1 VAQGTEGSSPG
12 RTRAERQAGRER
24 MLLLGIWAVA
34 VALASGAWALD
45 LWERLELDTVDARFA
60 VRGTEEPPP
69 EVAVVEIDDVTFG
82 DLEERWPIRRSWHG
96 KMIDRL
102 SEIGVRAIGYDV
114 QFTEP
119 SGTDPASVREDNAL
133 IRSTKDAPG
142 EVVFVTT
149 EVDTKGETSIFG
161 GDAYLE
167 SKGGRPSNSTIKAD
181 PGGVFRRVED
191 EISGLETFAV
201 VTADEAGEEV
211 ETEDFPEDGA
221 WIDFPGPPRSI
232 DTYEFSEVLGK
243 GSRTIPDSE
252 LRDRIV
258 VVGTSAPTVQDVHPS
273 STSGDRLMSGPEIQ
287 AAAISTILDEL
298 PLRSAGWPL
307 GFAAIALLG
316 LVAPAA
322 GMRFS
327 PVLSAILAVAA
338 VALYLLIVQLAFDA
352 GTILPVVYPL
362 LAAGLAVLGTLAVQY
377 LRAAFERRRVH
388 DTFARFVP
396 EEVVGEVLEC
406 TDDDLRLGGVRRE
419 GTVLFSDLRGFTSAA
434 ESLEPDEVI
443 ELLNRY
449 LGEMSDAIMDAGG
462 TLVSF
467 MGDGIMAVFGAP
479 LEQPDHADRA
489 LAAAREMLGPRLER
503 FNDHV
508 RERGIGDGF
517 KMGVGLNSGYV
528 MSGQVGSERR
538 VEYTA
543 VGDTTNTAARLEGM
557 TKGKPYS
564 LLLAS
569 STRDLLTDDSGL
581 ERVGEVEVR
590 GREAKLEVWTLS
602 SPGT

>member
-1 VAQGTEGSSPG
+1 VAAGNPG
-12 RTRAERQAGRER
+12 RSTSPTRAARQAGRER
-24 MLLLGIWAVA
+24 ILLLGIWAAA
-34 VALASGAWALD
+34 VAFATGAWALD

-69 EVAVVEIDDVTFG
+69 DVAVVEIDDVTFG
-82 DLEERWPIRRSWHG
+82 DLQERWPLPRSWHG
-96 KMIDRL
+96 KLIDRL
-102 SEIGVRAIGYDV
+102 SEIGVKAIGYDV

-119 SGTDPASVREDNAL
+119 SGSDPASVREDNAL
-133 IRSTKDAPG
+133 IRSVQNAPG
-142 EVVFVTT
+142 EVVLATT
-149 EVDTKGETSIFG
+149 EVDEQGKTSIFG
-161 GDAYLE
+161 GDAVLK
-167 SKGGRPSNSTIKAD
+167 SAGGRPSNSTIKAD
-181 PGGVFRRVED
+181 PGGVFRRVEE

-201 VTADEAGEEV
+201 VTADEAGEDV
-211 ETEDFPEDGA
+211 DFGDFPEKGA
-221 WIDFPGPPRSI
+221 WIDFPGPPRTI
-232 DTYEFSEVLGK
+232 DAYSFSEVLGE
-243 GSRTIPDSE
+243 GRARVPASE

-258 VVGTSAPTVQDVHPS
+258 VVGTSAPSVQDVHPS

-287 AAAISTILDEL
+287 AAAIATVLDEL
-298 PLRSAGWPL
+298 PLRSAPWPL

-327 PVLSAILAVAA
+327 PVVSAAMTIAAAGLFLVLA
-338 VALYLLIVQLAFDA
+338 QLAFDA
-352 GTILPVVYPL
+352 GMVLPVVYPL
-362 LAAGLAVLGTLAVQY
+362 LAAALATLATLAVQY

-396 EEVVGEVLEC
+396 EEVVGEVLSY

-479 LEQPDHADRA
+479 LEQDDHADRA
-489 LAAAREMLGPRLER
+489 LAAAREMLGPCLER
-503 FNDHV
+503 FNEHV
-508 RERGIGDGF
+508 RERGLGDGF
-517 KMGVGLNSGYV
+517 KMGVGLNSGEV

-569 STRDLLTDDSGL
+569 STRDLLTDASGL

-590 GREAKLEVWTLS
+590 GRQSKLEVWTLES
-602 SPGT
+602 D

>member
-1 VAQGTEGSSPG
+1 MAEGTAGSARD
-12 RTRAERQAGRER
+12 RTSAAGQARRER
-24 MLLLGIWAVA
+24 LTLLGVWAAA
-34 VALASGAWALD
+34 VALATGAWALD
-45 LWERLELDTVDARFA
+45 LWERLELDTVDARFS
-60 VRGTEEPPP
+60 VRGTQEPPP
-69 EVAVVEIDDVTFG
+69 DVAVVEIDDTTFG
-82 DLEERWPIRRSWHG
+82 DIQERWPLPRSWHG

-119 SGTDPASVREDNAL
+119 SGTDRASVREDNAL
-133 IRSTKDAPG
+133 IRSVQNAPG
-142 EVVFVTT
+142 EVVLVTT
-149 EVDTKGETSIFG
+149 EVTEDGRTSIFG
-161 GDAYLE
+161 GDANLK
-167 SKGGRPSNSTIKAD
+167 SAGGRPSNSTLKAD
-181 PGGVFRRVED
+181 PGGVFRRVEE
-191 EISGLETFAV
+191 EISGLETFAA

-211 ETEDFPEDGA
+211 ETGEFPEDGA
-221 WIDFPGPPRSI
+221 WIDYPGPPGTI
-232 DTYEFSEVLGK
+232 DTYSFSEVLGE
-243 GSRTIPDSE
+243 GRRDVPPQE
-252 LRDRIV
+252 LKDRIV
-258 VVGTSAPTVQDVHPS
+258 VIGTSAPTVGDVHPT

-287 AAAISTILDEL
+287 AAAISTVLDEL
-298 PLRSAGWPL
+298 PLRSASWPL
-307 GFAAIALLG
+307 GFGAILLLG

-327 PVLSAILAVAA
+327 PVISVAMAIAA
-338 VALYLLIVQLAFDA
+338 TALFLVIAQLAFDG
-352 GTILPVVYPL
+352 GTVLPVVYPL
-362 LAAGLAVLGTLAVQY
+362 LSAVLAAVGTLAVQY
-377 LRAAFERRRVH
+377 LRSAFERRRVH

-396 EEVVGEVLEC
+396 EEVVGEVLSR

-434 ESLEPDEVI
+434 ESLEPNEVI

-462 TLVSF
+462 TLVSY

-489 LAAAREMLGPRLER
+489 LAAAREMLGPCLER

-517 KMGVGLNSGYV
+517 KMGVGLNSGPV

-557 TKGKPYS
+557 TKGQPYS

-569 STRDLLTDDSGL
+569 STRELLSDDSGL

-590 GREAKLEVWTLS
+590 GRESKLEVWTLAS
-602 SPGT
+602 G

>member
-1 VAQGTEGSSPG
+1 VGEGSAGTP
-12 RTRAERQAGRER
+12 RARSRAAAQARR
-24 MLLLGIWAVA
+24 NRLTLLGIWVGA
-34 VALASGAWALD
+34 VALATGAWALD
-45 LWERLELDTVDARFA
+45 LWERLELDTVDARFS
-60 VRGTEEPPP
+60 VRGSEEPPP
-69 EVAVVEIDDVTFG
+69 EVAVVAIDATTFG
-82 DLEERWPIRRSWHG
+82 DLQERWPIPRSWHG

-119 SGTDPASVREDNAL
+119 SGSDPASVREDNAL
-133 IRSTKDAPG
+133 IAAVKRAPG

-149 EVDTKGETSIFG
+149 EVDKNGGTSIFG
-161 GDAYLE
+161 GDAYLK
-167 SKGGRPSNSTIKAD
+167 SKGGRPSNSAIDPD
-181 PGGVFRRVED
+181 PGGVFRRVKS
-191 EISGLETFAV
+191 EIGGLETFSV

-211 ETEDFPEDGA
+211 ETEEFPEDGA
-221 WIDFPGPPRSI
+221 WIDFPGPPRTI
-232 DTYEFSEVLGK
+232 DTYSFSEVLGEGRSK
-243 GSRTIPDSE
+243 VPASE

-258 VVGTSAPTVQDVHPS
+258 VVGTTTESVQDVHPS
-273 STSGDRLMSGPEIQ
+273 STSGSGLMSGPEIQ
-287 AAAISTILDEL
+287 AAAIATVLDEL
-298 PLRSAGWPL
+298 PLRSAPWPL
-307 GFAAIALLG
+307 GFAAILMLG

-322 GMRFS
+322 GLRFS
-327 PVLSAILAVAA
+327 PVVSLLLTVAA
-338 VALYLLIVQLAFDA
+338 AGLFLVVAQLAFNA
-352 GTILPVVYPL
+352 GTILPIVYPL
-362 LAAGLAVLGTLAVQY
+362 LAALLAALGTLAVQY

-396 EEVVGEVLEC
+396 EQVVGEVLSR

-434 ESLEPDEVI
+434 ESLEPNEVI
-443 ELLNRY
+443 DLLNRY

-462 TLVSF
+462 TLVSY

-489 LAAAREMLGPRLER
+489 LAAAREMLGPCLER

-508 RERGIGDGF
+508 RGRGLGDGF
-517 KMGVGLNSGYV
+517 KMGVGLNSGPV

-564 LLLAS
+564 LLLAGY
-569 STRDLLTDDSGL
+569 TRELLSDSSGL
-581 ERVGEVEVR
+581 KRVGEVEVR
-590 GREAKLEVWTLS
+590 GRESKLEVWTLD
-602 SPGT
+602 PG